1 MSGPQAAMLGRRLHL
16 QHGPIDL
23 IIEAW
28 GPEDEVRAGYSQ
40 AKNAFDG
47 VLDRLCSELPVLRSP
62 VEAGASGPV
71 AQRMMR
77 AVSVHKGFITPMAAV
92 AGAVADHVLEALH
105 EGRCL
110 RKAVVNNGGDIALW
124 LQRGETARLGIGN
137 PRVSRVDVQPVTVG
151 AKDGI
156 GGIATSGWRGRS
168 HSLGVADFVTVFA
181 RSAAEADAAATMIA
195 NAVDLPGSKR
205 VSRVR
210 ADSLSPESD
219 LGARLVTVDVGPLP
233 FQDVRGALSAGK
245 VLADDL
251 IARGVIVGAVLN
263 LQDETITTVFEGF
276 SKAVSGFS
284 QRMPR
289 VLPDLKEAL

>member
-1 MSGPQAAMLGRRLHL
+1 MNGSQAALLGRRLHL

-28 GPEDEVRAGYSQ
+28 GSEDEVHAAYSQ
-40 AKNAFDG
+40 AKHAFDG

-62 VEAGASGPV
+62 VGVGASGPV

-77 AVSVHKGFITPMAAV
+77 AVSIYEGFITPMAAV
-92 AGAVADHVLEALH
+92 AGAVADHVLEAMCK
-105 EGRCL
+105 GRQL
-110 RKAVVNNGGDIALW
+110 RKAMVNNGGDIALW
-124 LQRGETARLGIGN
+124 LQQGETARLGIGN
-137 PRVSRVDVQPVTVG
+137 PQESRVDVQPVAIG
-151 AKDGI
+151 AEDGI
-156 GGIATSGWRGRS
+156 GGVATSGRRGRS
-168 HSLGVADFVTVFA
+168 HSLGIADFVTVFA
-181 RSAAEADAAATMIA
+181 CSAAEADAAATMIA
-195 NAVDLPGSKR
+195 NAIDLPGSSR

-219 LGARLVTVDVGPLP
+219 LGARMVTVDVESLP
-233 FQDVRGALSAGK
+233 VEDVWRALNAGK

-251 IARGVIVGAVLN
+251 IARDVIVGAVLN
-263 LQDETITTVFEGF
+263 LQGETITTVFDDF

-284 QRMPR
+284 QRIPR